1 MIIVAWRETYP
12 PPEEYGIEIG
22 TEFDSDFEIDN
33 LDSNTQ
39 DNQQNELEDNDP
51 EDNNLEDTQPENNA
65 EIENLDD
72 IEHVKIASKQLVN
85 LVMQRQA
92 IIRALVKRLAI
103 DEENVRIQRFEG

>member
-1 MIIVAWRETYP
+1 MASFDL
-12 PPEEYGIEIG
+12 IEL
-22 TEFDSDFEIDN
+22 S
-33 LDSNTQ
+33 LDPLDVTPT
-39 DNQQNELEDNDP
+39 LEDEFTATVVQN
-51 EDNNLEDTQPENNA
+51 

-92 IIRALVKRLAI
+92 IIRALVKRLAV

>member
-1 MIIVAWRETYP
+1 MASFDL
-12 PPEEYGIEIG
+12 IEL
-22 TEFDSDFEIDN
+22 S
-33 LDSNTQ
+33 LDPLDVIPT
-39 DNQQNELEDNDP
+39 LEDEFTSTVVQN
-51 EDNNLEDTQPENNA
+51 

-103 DEENVRIQRFEG
+103 DKENVRIQ